1 MANKSMHAPNRQ
13 SPGSARGLLGLGAA
27 GLALLAGCASP
38 LESKRDQDLRRSVRE
53 SATRELAEAQENS
66 EPVKL
71 FRENRI
77 EQLRIKPE
85 VLQQLDTIGG
95 PKSYGNTTL
104 PTGRNL
110 YGRPVRT
117 ARVTMERAIQSA
129 VQRNLNV
136 EFARLGPAINQQQVI
151 AAEAAFDWVFF
162 TNAQYQSTDQPRTST
177 VFSSVT
183 TDQREVTDATAGFR
197 KPLIAGGQL
206 SLQSQFTNTANKT
219 NNLNTIP
226 NPSREA
232 NFVIQL
238 DQPLLRNFGSDVALA
253 QVRLSRNA
261 ELDQISELKGTL
273 LTNVN
278 NTEEAYWSLVQ
289 AESDLR
295 ILQRLLERG
304 EEVLKLLRDRAE
316 FDAKPANLSN
326 AAATVES
333 RRADVIR
340 AQRVLRD
347 RSERLK
353 VLINDPEFPVGS
365 ELLLLGSDLPTEQP
379 MEFSLVDCVNAA
391 LASRPEVQ
399 RAILSIDNTSI
410 RQTVADNA
418 RLPRLDLR
426 ALTRFSGLGR
436 GIADPYEQI
445 EEARFVDYQIG
456 VSFEQPIGNRAAEAN
471 YRQRRLERMQATIA
485 YSNTVQG
492 IVNDLK
498 TALYDVVTNY
508 TLIEQTKAARI
519 AAAED
524 LRTLLIEQEV
534 LTGLTPEQLNLRLQ
548 RQELLARSEQQETE
562 AMLNYNTALARLY
575 TSMGTGL
582 ERNRIRFGAPPVK
595 LESRTSELFPDYP
608 LEPRRKAI
616 EDIRRE

>member
-1 MANKSMHAPNRQ
+1 MRAA
-13 SPGSARGLLGLGAA
+13 GCAA
-27 GLALLAGCASP
+27 GLMLLTGCASP
-38 LESKRDQDLRRSVRE
+38 LGDKKDQDLRRAVRE
-53 SATRELAEAQENS
+53 SAAREIAEAKDNS
-66 EPVKL
+66 DPVKL
-71 FRENRI
+71 VRENRI

-85 VLQQLDTIGG
+85 VLKQLETIAG
-95 PKSYGNTTL
+95 PISYVDANL

-110 YGRPVRT
+110 YGRPVKT
-117 ARVTMERAIQSA
+117 ARLTMERAIQSA

-136 EFARLGPAINQQQVI
+136 EFARLGPAINQQQVV

-177 VFSSVT
+177 SFSSVT
-183 TDQREVTDATAGFR
+183 TDVRETSDITTGFR

-206 SLQSQFTNTANKT
+206 SLQTQFTNTASKT
-219 NNLNTIP
+219 QNLAVTP
-226 NPSREA
+226 NPAREA
-232 NFVIQL
+232 NFVVQF

-253 QVRLSRNA
+253 QVRLTRNA
-261 ELDQISELKGTL
+261 ELDEIAQLKGTL
-273 LTNVN
+273 LSNVN
-278 NTEEAYWSLVQ
+278 STEEAYWNLVQ

-353 VLINDPEFPVGS
+353 VLINDPAFPVGS
-365 ELLLLGSDLPTEQP
+365 EVLLLGSDQPTEQP

-391 LASRPEVQ
+391 LAARPEVQ

-426 ALTRFSGLGR
+426 ALTRFSGQGAEI
-436 GIADPYEQI
+436 GTPYSQI
-445 EEARFVDYQIG
+445 EEANFVDYQIG
-456 VSFEQPIGNRAAEAN
+456 INFEQPIGNRAAEAS

-485 YSNTVQG
+485 YANTVQG

-498 TALYDVVTNY
+498 TALYDVVTNF

-548 RQELLARSEQQETE
+548 RQQQLAGAEQQEIE
-562 AMLNYNTALARLY
+562 SMLNYNTALARLY
-575 TSMGTGL
+575 TAMGTGL
-582 ERNRIRFGAPPVK
+582 DRNRIRFGAPPVK
-595 LESRTSELFPDYP
+595 VESKTSEIFPDYP

-616 EDIRRE
+616 DDLRRE